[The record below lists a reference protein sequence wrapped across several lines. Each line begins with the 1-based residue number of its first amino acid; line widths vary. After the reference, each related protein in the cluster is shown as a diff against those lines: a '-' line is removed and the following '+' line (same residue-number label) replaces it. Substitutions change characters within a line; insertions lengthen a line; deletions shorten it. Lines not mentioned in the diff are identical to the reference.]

1 MIERISD
8 IGNIRQL
15 NEDTYGILEDEVFNL
30 FLICDGMGGHN
41 AGEVA
46 SALAKETV
54 LDFMKGIQ
62 QDELLLPSLM
72 KAITKANHEIYAL
85 SSKEKTM
92 SGMGTTMT
100 AALSHHGRL
109 DIAHVGDS
117 SLYVVY
123 NNEIKKITK
132 DHSYVQEL
140 VDLGKV
146 TEEDAKHHP
155 NKNIITRAVGTNL
168 HVEIEAYTRQT
179 NHEEIYLLCT
189 DGLSDYLSAQ
199 EILEKLSGSQDMHK
213 SMMELVEMAKER
225 GGRDNITLVI
235 FGGEALK

>member
-62 QDELLLPSLM
+62 QEELLLPSLM

-179 NHEEIYLLCT
+179 DHEEIYLLCT

>member
-62 QDELLLPSLM
+62 QEELLLPSLM

-179 NHEEIYLLCT
+179 DYEEIYLLCT
-189 DGLSDYLSAQ
+189 DGLTDYLSAQ

>member
-15 NEDTYGILEDEVFNL
+15 NEDTYGILEDEAFNL

-46 SALAKETV
+46 SALAKDTV
-54 LDFMKGIQ
+54 LNFMRGIQ
-62 QDELLLPSLM
+62 QEEDLLPSLIE
-72 KAITKANHEIYAL
+72 AIKKANHEIYAL

-109 DIAHVGDS
+109 DVAHVGDS

-140 VDLGKV
+140 VDLGKI

-179 NHEEIYLLCT
+179 NHEETYLLCT
-189 DGLSDYLSAQ
+189 DGLSDYLSAH
-199 EILEKLSGSQDMHK
+199 EILEKLSDSQDMHK
-213 SMMELVEMAKER
+213 SMMELVDMAKER

>member
-15 NEDTYGILEDEVFNL
+15 NEDTYGILEDEAFNL

-46 SALAKETV
+46 SALAKDTV
-54 LDFMKGIQ
+54 LDFMRGIQ
-62 QDELLLPSLM
+62 QEEDLFPSLIE
-72 KAITKANHEIYAL
+72 AIKKANHEIYAL

-109 DIAHVGDS
+109 DVAHVGDS
-117 SLYVVY
+117 SLFVVY

-140 VDLGKV
+140 VDLGKI

-168 HVEIEAYTRQT
+168 HLEIESYTRQT
-179 NHEEIYLLCT
+179 DQKEIYLLCT

-199 EILEKLSGSQDMHK
+199 EILEKLSDSQDMHK
-213 SMMELVEMAKER
+213 SMMELVDMAKER

>member
-8 IGNIRQL
+8 IGNIRKL
-15 NEDTYGILEDEVFNL
+15 NEDTYGILEDEAFNL

-46 SALAKETV
+46 SELAKNTV
-54 LDFMKGIQ
+54 LAFMKGVK
-62 QDELLLPSLM
+62 EEEELLPSM
-72 KAITKANHEIYAL
+72 IQAIEKANHEIFAL

-109 DIAHVGDS
+109 DVAHVGDS
-117 SLYVVY
+117 SLFVVY

-140 VDLGKV
+140 VDLGKI

-168 HVEIEAYTRQT
+168 HVEIEVYSRQT
-179 NHEEIYLLCT
+179 SHEEIYLLCT

-199 EILEKLSGSQDMHK
+199 EILKMLSGSQDMNK
-213 SMMELVEMAKER
+213 SMMDLVNLAKER

>member
-15 NEDTYGILEDEVFNL
+15 NEDTYGILEDEAFNL

-46 SALAKETV
+46 SALAKDTV
-54 LDFMKGIQ
+54 LNFMRGIQ
-62 QDELLLPSLM
+62 QEEDLLPSLIE
-72 KAITKANHEIYAL
+72 AIKKANHEIYAL

-109 DIAHVGDS
+109 DVAHVGDS

-140 VDLGKV
+140 VDLGKI

-168 HVEIEAYTRQT
+168 HVEIESYTRQT
-179 NHEEIYLLCT
+179 DHEEIYLLCT
-189 DGLSDYLSAQ
+189 DGLSDYLSAH
-199 EILEKLSGSQDMHK
+199 EIFEKLSGSQDMHK
-213 SMMELVEMAKER
+213 SMMELVDMAKDR

>member
-62 QDELLLPSLM
+62 QEELLLPSLM

>member
-62 QDELLLPSLM
+62 QEELLLPSLM

-179 NHEEIYLLCT
+179 DHEEIYLLCT

-213 SMMELVEMAKER
+213 SMKELVDMAKER

>member
-62 QDELLLPSLM
+62 QEELLLPSLM

-213 SMMELVEMAKER
+213 SMKELVEMAKER

>member
-1 MIERISD
+1 MR
-8 IGNIRQL
+8 
-15 NEDTYGILEDEVFNL
+15 
-30 FLICDGMGGHN
+30 
-41 AGEVA
+41 
-46 SALAKETV
+46 
-54 LDFMKGIQ
+54 GIQ
-62 QDELLLPSLM
+62 QEEDLLPSLIE
-72 KAITKANHEIYAL
+72 AIKKANHKIYAL

-109 DIAHVGDS
+109 DVAHVGDS
-117 SLYVVY
+117 SLFVVY

-140 VDLGKV
+140 VDLGKI

-168 HVEIEAYTRQT
+168 HVEIESYTRQT
-179 NHEEIYLLCT
+179 DHEEIYLLCT
-189 DGLSDYLSAQ
+189 DGLSDYLSAH
-199 EILEKLSGSQDMHK
+199 EILEKLSDSQDMHK
-213 SMMELVEMAKER
+213 SMMELVDMAKER

>member
-54 LDFMKGIQ
+54 LDFMKGIKQ
-62 QDELLLPSLM
+62 EELLLPSLM

-109 DIAHVGDS
+109 DVAHVGDS

-140 VDLGKV
+140 VDLGKI

-179 NHEEIYLLCT
+179 EHEETYLLCT

-213 SMMELVEMAKER
+213 SMMELVDLAKER

>member
-62 QDELLLPSLM
+62 QEELLLPSLM

-179 NHEEIYLLCT
+179 DHEEIYLLCT

-199 EILEKLSGSQDMHK
+199 EILEKLSSSQDMHK

>member
-62 QDELLLPSLM
+62 QEELLLPSLM

-179 NHEEIYLLCT
+179 DHKEIYLLCT

-213 SMMELVEMAKER
+213 SMKELVEMAKER